1 MTNKI
6 TTPMGIA
13 HYPYIS
19 KPDTQAVE
27 KGFATQPMFKVN
39 LSIPSEEAQ
48 PIIEV
53 INAVLL
59 AGMKAEKEKNPK
71 KKLKQ
76 APLPY
81 SNELDEDDTET
92 GNIIFKFKSKFK
104 PSVFDAK
111 NKPMVDHNIYGGS
124 EIRVGGMV
132 SYYNSPAVGCGVT
145 LRLGGVQVITY
156 VEGTSGADS
165 FGFEEIEGF
174 SAEDSEAAP
183 AAITADTQ
191 EEVQLNIVETE
202 PKPKAVAKPKPK
214 PKAVVKPAPVEEPA
228 PATAVSSQDELANEI
243 AKLVGDV
250 TDD

>member
-1 MTNKI
+1 
-6 TTPMGIA
+6 MGVA

-27 KGFATQPMFKVN
+27 KGWAQSPMYKVN
-39 LSIPSEEAQ
+39 LSIPTEEAQ
-48 PIIEV
+48 PIIEQ

-71 KKLKQ
+71 KKIKQ

-92 GNIIFKFKSKFK
+92 GNVVFKFKSKFK

-124 EIRVGGMV
+124 ELRVGGMV
-132 SYYNSPAVGCGVT
+132 SYYNSPSVGCGVT
-145 LRLGGVQVITY
+145 LRLGGVQVISY

-165 FGFEEIEGF
+165 FGFEEEEGF
-174 SAEDSEAAP
+174 SDSSAA
-183 AAITADTQ
+183 ASEESIDTQ
-191 EEVQLNIVETE
+191 EDVQLNIVETPAE
-202 PKPKAVAKPKPK
+202 VKPKAVAKPKPK
-214 PKAVVKPAPVEEPA
+214 AVPKPAPVEEPA

-243 AKLVGDV
+243 AKLVKDV

>member
-6 TTPMGIA
+6 TTPVGIA

-27 KGFATQPMFKVN
+27 KGYATQPMYKVN

-48 PIIEV
+48 PIIEQ
-53 INAVLL
+53 INAILL
-59 AGMKAEKEKNPK
+59 AGIKAEKEKSPK
-71 KKLKQ
+71 KKIKQ

-81 SNELDEDDTET
+81 SNELDDDETET
-92 GNIIFKFKSKFK
+92 GNVIVKFKSKFK

-124 EIRVGGMV
+124 EIRVGGMI
-132 SYYNSPAVGCGVT
+132 SFYNSPSVGCGVT
-145 LRLGGVQVITY
+145 LRLGGVQVIQY

-165 FGFEEIEGF
+165 FGFEETEGF
-174 SAEDSEAAP
+174 SDGSVAASEESAN
-183 AAITADTQ
+183 TQ
-191 EEVQLNIVETE
+191 EDVQLNIVEAE

-214 PKAVVKPAPVEEPA
+214 TVAKPAPVEEPA
-228 PATAVSSQDELANEI
+228 PAAVVSSQDELANEI
-243 AKLVGDV
+243 AKLVGD

>member
-6 TTPMGIA
+6 TTPVGIA

-27 KGFATQPMFKVN
+27 KGYATQPMYKVN

-48 PIIEV
+48 PIIEQ

-59 AGMKAEKEKNPK
+59 AGIKDEKTKNPK
-71 KKLKQ
+71 KKIKQ

-81 SNELDEDDTET
+81 SNEVDDDESET
-92 GNIIFKFKSKFK
+92 GNVIIKFKSKFK

-124 EIRVGGMV
+124 EIRVGGMI
-132 SYYNSPAVGCGVT
+132 SFYNSPSVGCGVT
-145 LRLGGVQVITY
+145 LRLGGVQVIQY

-165 FGFEEIEGF
+165 FGFEETEGF
-174 SAEDSEAAP
+174 TDVGATAASAADS
-183 AAITADTQ
+183 TDTQ
-191 EEVQLNIVETE
+191 EDVQLNIVEAE

-214 PKAVVKPAPVEEPA
+214 AVAKPAPVEEPA
-228 PATAVSSQDELANEI
+228 PAAVVSSQDELANEI
-243 AKLVGDV
+243 AKLVGD

>member
-6 TTPMGIA
+6 TTPVGIA

-27 KGFATQPMFKVN
+27 KGYATQPMYKVN

-48 PIIEV
+48 PIIEQ

-59 AGMKAEKEKNPK
+59 AGIKDEKTKNPK
-71 KKLKQ
+71 KKIKQ

-81 SNELDEDDTET
+81 SNEVDDDESET
-92 GNIIFKFKSKFK
+92 GNVIIKFKSKFK

-124 EIRVGGMV
+124 EIRVGGMI
-132 SYYNSPAVGCGVT
+132 SFYNSPSVGCGVT
-145 LRLGGVQVITY
+145 LRLGGVQVIQY

-165 FGFEEIEGF
+165 FGFEETEGF
-174 SAEDSEAAP
+174 TDVGATAAT
-183 AAITADTQ
+183 AATATAA
-191 EEVQLNIVETE
+191 TAA
-202 PKPKAVAKPKPK
+202 KAVAKPKPK
-214 PKAVVKPAPVEEPA
+214 AVAKPAPVEEPA
-228 PATAVSSQDELANEI
+228 PAAVVSSQDELANEI
-243 AKLVGDV
+243 AKLVGD